1 MRTHLKKILAIT
13 LAGTAISATPIPMV
27 APQAVAAVTVTN
39 TDLHVNKRNLATEE
53 EAAAANKTWYG
64 EYIDPDDITSIE
76 YIELKLT
83 GQDGT
88 TEIRPDEFNV
98 EPLSDGTNTNEIV
111 IPKDFADRYTRA
123 DASICIHNYNETGY
137 DLYFDAD
144 TSTSTWYMSLNTKPD
159 ATNKVITTNV
169 ESMIDDPGDKT
180 ILLPNITSF
189 DDNAPHISSFSWM
202 TGDTDI
208 QFTYDDI
215 VSGESRGIISQ
226 VTFIDTTSGEEDSQ
240 FEYTN
245 IYELFGAKWMCVNT
259 IITSEGRFTQLT
271 DSKNAS
277 DRSEFAKYMYDN
289 VWIKSN
295 GQRGDRLEVTQLYDM
310 VHNTPL
316 EDNNNTVSYVLKEDN
331 ESLPVGYGAYL
342 IYNKSTGIYETTCT
356 CVATYGID
364 YRLYDAQRRYKDAR
378 NDTVMDVLTTTGI
391 GEACENAS
399 RPLFDVPKTL
409 NLTNPEYTPLVR
421 LCNEERNGYTSVAY
435 TLLPNYDA
443 PLAEK
448 ILTEVTRC
456 VEAGVSTDIPYTDVT
471 LYNVPTNTTDI
482 LAYFATN
489 ALYSKK
495 NVQDYKFLVES
506 HVEDDSP
513 DTLDNKL
520 TAYFKS
526 IGAEKVDR
534 YAVLKS
540 GTDASLPSY
549 NGVTGDMNQDGTL
562 SVADAVMLQKY
573 LLGAYNGSDEVN
585 VASFAAA
592 NLCKDDSFDV
602 FDLVLLKRLLLERRP
617 A

>member
-1 MRTHLKKILAIT
+1 
-13 LAGTAISATPIPMV
+13 
-27 APQAVAAVTVTN
+27 
-39 TDLHVNKRNLATEE
+39 
-53 EAAAANKTWYG
+53 
-64 EYIDPDDITSIE
+64 
-76 YIELKLT
+76 
-83 GQDGT
+83 
-88 TEIRPDEFNV
+88 
-98 EPLSDGTNTNEIV
+98 
-111 IPKDFADRYTRA
+111 
-123 DASICIHNYNETGY
+123 
-137 DLYFDAD
+137 
-144 TSTSTWYMSLNTKPD
+144 
-159 ATNKVITTNV
+159 
-169 ESMIDDPGDKT
+169 
-180 ILLPNITSF
+180 
-189 DDNAPHISSFSWM
+189 
-202 TGDTDI
+202 
-208 QFTYDDI
+208 
-215 VSGESRGIISQ
+215 
-226 VTFIDTTSGEEDSQ
+226 
-240 FEYTN
+240 
-245 IYELFGAKWMCVNT
+245 MCVNT

-277 DRSEFAKYMYDN
+277 DRREFAKYMYDN

-295 GQRGDRLEVTQLYDM
+295 GQLGDRLEVTQLYDM
-310 VHNTPL
+310 MHNTPL
-316 EDNNNTVSYVLKEDN
+316 EGNNNTVSYVLKEDN

-364 YRLYDAQRRYKDAR
+364 YRLYNAQRRYKDTR

-391 GEACENAS
+391 GDACESAS

-409 NLTNPEYTPLVR
+409 NLTNTEYTPLVR

-456 VEAGVSTDIPYTDVT
+456 VEAGVSTDIPYTDTT

-482 LAYFATN
+482 LAYFTTS

-526 IGAEKVDR
+526 IGAENIDR

-540 GTDASLPSY
+540 GVDASLPSY
-549 NGVTGDMNQDGTL
+549 NGVSGDMNQDGTL

-602 FDLVLLKRLLLERRP
+602 FDLVMLKRLLLERRP